1 MKKFLLTA
9 SLFFFLFTTIHS
21 QKPFYHKNKAIS
33 WVGETEFTYYLEN
46 YDRLNF
52 SPPNSNQEETR
63 TIKLDPFA
71 TCEFGTEKYFTNFI
85 INEALEGR
93 RKIYSLDG
101 DFMSQREV
109 QSKFGTVSID
119 TSMVIDPVTKE
130 EVIVISHI
138 EPRYQVQAFKVRQ
151 WWYYDKE
158 KESLE
163 SMVRAI
169 APIIEMEKSNGTKIR
184 KTLFWIE
191 MEQDYNK
198 NYDFNNQFI
207 IWAKETVTSLSFKDI
222 KKKKGRTN
230 KTLKNLTYKNPKKGK
245 IKTLENES
253 WYPYCANPIDKEE
266 VGKLLEAT
274 TDTII
279 TFDPETFAEEVT
291 VSKKRKVQYK
301 DFEMFRVLQHWYFDK
316 STNTLASKVI
326 TIGPLENIYDEKG
339 ELKFRRA
346 LYYIPSAQ

>member
-1 MKKFLLTA
+1 MKKFILILAAFSFSITLL
-9 SLFFFLFTTIHS
+9 S

-33 WVGETEFTYYLEN
+33 WVGETEFTYYLEH

-52 SPPNSNQEETR
+52 SPPKSAQEETR

-71 TCEFGTEKYFTNFI
+71 TCEFGTEKYFTNYI

-93 RKIYSLDG
+93 RKVYSLDG
-101 DFMSQREV
+101 DFMSRKEV
-109 QSKFGTVSID
+109 EDEFGSVSID
-119 TSMVIDPVTKE
+119 TTTILDPVTKE
-130 EVIVISHI
+130 ETIVVAHT

-158 KESLE
+158 KKSLGAI
-163 SMVRAI
+163 VRAI
-169 APIIEMEKSNGTKIR
+169 APIMETEKSNGDFIS

-198 NYDFNNQFI
+198 DYNFNDPFI
-207 IWAKETVTSLSFKDI
+207 IWAKETVTSLSFKNI
-222 KKKKGRTN
+222 KKKKGRTK

-245 IKTLENES
+245 IEVLENES

-266 VGKLLEAT
+266 VGRLLESSI
-274 TDTII
+274 DTIT
-279 TFDPETFAEEVT
+279 TFDPETFQEDVQFI
-291 VSKKRKVQYK
+291 KKNDVDYK
-301 DFEMFRVLQHWYFDK
+301 DFELHRVLQHWYFDK

-326 TIGPLENIYDEKG
+326 TIGPLENVYDDKG
-339 ELKFRRA
+339 KLKFRRA